1 MAAEG
6 CEGWDPSL
14 SWRRGLLTTGVSSEL
29 TTGVSSELTAVS
41 SELTGVSSEL
51 TGVSSELTGVSS
63 ELTGVSI
70 LPMLRFM
77 TPLFAQI
84 YHVIQ

>member
-14 SWRRGLLTTGVSSEL
+14 SWRRGLLTTGVISEL
-29 TTGVSSELTAVS
+29 TMGVS

-51 TGVSSELTGVSS
+51 TGVSSELTGVSSGLMGVSSELTGVSS

-77 TPLFAQI
+77 TPLFA
-84 YHVIQ
+84 